1 MRKPPPASI
10 TRWTWRDGNYTETG
24 VMVSASNGKRVLIP
38 RDQLLAFSDYA
49 TDCYEENHK

>member
-38 RDQLLAFSDYA
+38 RDQLAIFADFAIDTL
-49 TDCYEENHK
+49 EETE

>member
-24 VMVSASNGKRVLIP
+24 VMVSTPNGKRVLIP
-38 RDQLLAFSDYA
+38 RDQLLTFSDYA
-49 TDCYEENHK
+49 TDCYEENRK